1 MDKLP
6 VYKNREEISAEYK
19 WQLEDIYDSAKSYEK
34 ALKEAARLTKD
45 ITRYMG
51 RLKEG
56 SNILL
61 ECLFLSDKLMTG
73 IDSIYAYSKM
83 KRDENTKLTESQELS
98 DKADAAYIKAT
109 TAASFIIP
117 EISSLDP
124 LLLDEYIA
132 DPALESY
139 RHSLENIK
147 RQKKHILSEKE
158 ERILSM
164 AGEVLS
170 SPGEIFTMFDN
181 ADITFGKI
189 KGEDGKKTALTKG
202 NYIPLLHSRK
212 RRVRKA
218 AYKEIYSSY
227 RAMENTLAKTLAVNT
242 KANTFMK
249 DLRNYNSCIEMALY
263 GDNIKTEV
271 YTNLISVIDENQD
284 LIDRYLK
291 LRKKML
297 KVKKLR
303 MYDVYVPIVDVPE
316 TLYTYEEAVDLV
328 VQALSPLGSDYI
340 KALRT
345 AFDQRWVDVYE
356 TEGKK
361 SGAYSWGSYGSHP
374 YVLLNFQGTIKD
386 VFTIAHEMG
395 HALHSY
401 YSNKKQTFIN
411 SMYPIFLAEVASTTN
426 EIILADYLIKNS
438 KDDKEKAYLLNHYL
452 EEFRTTVFRQT
463 MFAEFELLIHQ
474 AAETDIPLTTKFI
487 NDTYISLV
495 KKHFGNVTKL
505 DDEIASEWSRIPHF
519 YSSFYV
525 YKYAT
530 GFCAAA
536 ALAEN
541 ILHDK
546 PGAVLAYLEFLSG
559 GGSDYPLVLLKKAGV
574 DLSSPEPIKTAMNL
588 FANTL
593 HEMETLL

>member
-34 ALKEAARLTKD
+34 ALKEAGRLTKD

-487 NDTYISLV
+487 NDTYLSLV